1 MYNHRSLNLFLGKQG
16 GQSMNVELQRARRR
30 QMVVFVLVCGGML
43 LLLGRLYYWQVLNS
57 SRLSQLATDEH
68 TKDLPLKAPR
78 GLIFDAQG
86 HLLATNIV
94 RDDVYIEPRQFR
106 IDFEHDDNAHDKWIS
121 LIQTL
126 HQVLP
131 YISEDNLINAYNSD
145 AWTLR
150 VNNQPIDPAQS
161 EQLQAMYSRL
171 PDVFLQARTLRSYP
185 GGDLAAQVLGYVDS
199 NAMGEY
205 GIEGKYN
212 TLLAGKDGSIT
223 AETDLNGHPLT
234 VGASSGQ
241 APVPG
246 ANLTLTIDST
256 MQYVVQTALVNEI
269 KKLQA
274 QSGSVVVLNARTGA
288 VVAMAGAPSFD
299 PNNYGNYASQMGCVN
314 SVSVYFNPTLYCTYE
329 PGSTMKAVTMAAG
342 LDQGL
347 ITPNTAIYDPGYIRF
362 NDAQTVTNW
371 NYQGYGMETMTQV
384 LDHSANVGAAYVAH
398 DKLKSTGFYPYVQRF
413 GFGKPYNIDGPESAG
428 TYRTNTSIGWSPSDL
443 TRQAFGQSISTT
455 PFQMAMV
462 YEAIAN
468 GGVMMQP
475 TLVQSINNNGQ
486 VTTTH
491 PQVRRRVISANA
503 AKQLTGMLVNA
514 ANYNQQ
520 ATFPGYSVAVKTGT
534 ATTQGISDMQ
544 TEASMA
550 GFLPASNPQF
560 VILVKIDRPSATIA
574 GGTAIFG
581 GTAAAPLWKTI
592 AEQLM
597 WHYNVPPDLPIGD

>member
-1 MYNHRSLNLFLGKQG
+1 
-16 GQSMNVELQRARRR
+16 MNIELRRARRR
-30 QMVVFVLVCGGML
+30 QMLVFVLVCSGML
-43 LLLGRLYYWQVLNS
+43 LLLGRLYYWQVLNGP
-57 SRLSQLATDEH
+57 RLARLATNEH
-68 TKDLPLKAPR
+68 THDLPLKAPR
-78 GLIFDAQG
+78 GLIYDAQG
-86 HLLATNIV
+86 HILATNVV
-94 RDDVYIEPRQFR
+94 RDDVYIEPHQFR
-106 IDFEHDDNAHDKWIS
+106 IDFEHDDNAHDKWVTMA
-121 LIQTL
+121 QTL
-126 HQVLP
+126 HRVLP
-131 YISEDNLINAYNSD
+131 DVSEEALINDYALDVY
-145 AWTLR
+145 TLQI
-150 VNNQPIDPAQS
+150 NLHPITPEQS
-161 EQLQAMYSRL
+161 VQLQGLSARL
-171 PDVFLQARTLRSYP
+171 PDVFLQANPLRSYP

-199 NAMGEY
+199 NATGQY
-205 GIEGKYN
+205 GIEGQYH
-212 TLLAGKDGSIT
+212 TLLAGKDGSLT

-246 ANLTLTIDST
+246 ANITLTIDST
-256 MQYVVQTALVNEI
+256 IQYVAQTALVDAV

-274 QSGSVVVLNARTGA
+274 KSGSVVVLNVRTGA

-299 PNNYGNYASQMGCVN
+299 PNHYGDYATQTGCVDSA
-314 SVSVYFNPTLYCTYE
+314 SVFFNPTLYCTYE

-347 ITPNTAIYDPGYIRF
+347 ITPDTSFTDNGTISFP
-362 NDAQTVTNW
+362 DAEMVSNW
-371 NYQGYGMETMTQV
+371 NYKQYGVETMTQV
-384 LDHSANVGAAYVAH
+384 LEHSANVGTAYVAH
-398 DKLKSTGFYPYVQRF
+398 DIIGANRYYPYVQRF
-413 GFGKPYNIDGPESAG
+413 GFGHPYNIDGPEQAG
-428 TYRTNTSIGWSPSDL
+428 TYRTNTSKDWYPTDL
-443 TRQAFGQSISTT
+443 TRQAFGQSISTS

-475 TLVQSINNNGQ
+475 YLVQSINNNGH

-491 PQVRRRVISANA
+491 PQVQRRVISANT
-503 AKQLTGMLVNA
+503 AKMLNGMLVSA

-534 ATTQGISDMQ
+534 ATTQGIGDDQ

-550 GFLPASNPQF
+550 GFLPASNPQY

-597 WHYNVPPDLPIGD
+597 WHFNVPSDMPVGP

>member
-1 MYNHRSLNLFLGKQG
+1 
-16 GQSMNVELQRARRR
+16 MNIELRRARRR
-30 QMVVFVLVCGGML
+30 QMLVFVLVCSGML
-43 LLLGRLYYWQVLNS
+43 LLMGRLYYWQVLNGP
-57 SRLSQLATDEH
+57 RLAQLATDEH
-68 TKDLPLKAPR
+68 THNLPLKAPR

-86 HLLATNIV
+86 HLLATNVV

-106 IDFEHDDNAHDKWIS
+106 VDFEHDDNAHDKWIEMAH
-121 LIQTL
+121 TL

-131 YISEDNLINAYNSD
+131 NLSEDALINDYGLD
-145 AWTLR
+145 VWTLR
-150 VNNQPIDPAQS
+150 VNRQPITPEQS
-161 EQLQAMYSRL
+161 VQLQALSLHL
-171 PDVFLQARTLRSYP
+171 PDVFLQASPLRSYP
-185 GGDLAAQVLGYVDS
+185 GGDLAAQVLGYVDT
-199 NAMGEY
+199 NATGQY
-205 GIEGKYN
+205 GIEGQYN
-212 TLLAGKDGSIT
+212 TLLTGKDGSLT

-241 APVPG
+241 VPVPG
-246 ANLTLTIDST
+246 ANITLTIDST
-256 MQYVVQTALVNEI
+256 IQYMAQTALVGAV

-274 QSGSVVVLNARTGA
+274 KSGSVVVLNVRTGA
-288 VVAMAGAPSFD
+288 VVAMAGTPSFD
-299 PNNYGNYASQMGCVN
+299 PNHYSDYATQNGCVDSA
-314 SVSVYFNPTLYCTYE
+314 SVFFNPTLYCTYE
-329 PGSTMKAVTMAAG
+329 PGSTMKVVTMAAG

-347 ITPNTAIYDPGYIRF
+347 ITPDTSFTDNGTISFP
-362 NDAQTVTNW
+362 DAKMVSNW
-371 NYQGYGMETMTQV
+371 NYKQYGVETMTQV
-384 LDHSANVGAAYVAH
+384 LEHSANVGTAYVAH
-398 DKLKSTGFYPYVQRF
+398 DIIGANRYYPYVQRF
-413 GFGKPYNIDGPESAG
+413 GFGHSYNIDGPEQVG
-428 TYRTNTSIGWSPSDL
+428 TYRTNTSSDWYPTDL
-443 TRQAFGQSISTT
+443 TRQAFGQSISTS

-475 TLVQSINNNGQ
+475 YLVQSINNNGH

-491 PQVRRRVISANA
+491 PQVQRRVISANTA
-503 AKQLTGMLVNA
+503 RMLNGMLVSA

-534 ATTQGISDMQ
+534 ATTQGLDDTQ

-550 GFLPASNPQF
+550 GFLPASNPQY

-597 WHYNVPPDLPIGD
+597 WHFNVPSDMPVGP

>member
-1 MYNHRSLNLFLGKQG
+1 
-16 GQSMNVELQRARRR
+16 MNIELRRARRR
-30 QMVVFVLVCGGML
+30 QMLVFVLVCSGML
-43 LLLGRLYYWQVLNS
+43 LLLGRLYYWQVLNGP
-57 SRLSQLATDEH
+57 RLARLATNEH
-68 TKDLPLKAPR
+68 THDLPLKAPR
-78 GLIFDAQG
+78 GLIYDAQG
-86 HLLATNIV
+86 HILATNVV
-94 RDDVYIEPRQFR
+94 RDDVYIEPHQFR
-106 IDFEHDDNAHDKWIS
+106 IDFEHDDNAHDKWVTMA
-121 LIQTL
+121 QTL
-126 HQVLP
+126 HRVLP
-131 YISEDNLINAYNSD
+131 DVSEEALINDYALDVY
-145 AWTLR
+145 TLQI
-150 VNNQPIDPAQS
+150 NLHPITPEQS
-161 EQLQAMYSRL
+161 VQLQGLSARL
-171 PDVFLQARTLRSYP
+171 PDVFLQANPLRSYP

-199 NAMGEY
+199 NATGQY
-205 GIEGKYN
+205 GIEGQYN
-212 TLLAGKDGSIT
+212 TLLAGKDGSLT

-241 APVPG
+241 GPVPG
-246 ANLTLTIDST
+246 ANITLTIDST
-256 MQYVVQTALVNEI
+256 IQYVAQTALVDAV

-274 QSGSVVVLNARTGA
+274 KSGSVVVLNVRTGA

-299 PNNYGNYASQMGCVN
+299 PNHYGDYATQTGCVDSA
-314 SVSVYFNPTLYCTYE
+314 SVFFNPTLYCTYE

-347 ITPNTAIYDPGYIRF
+347 ITPDTSFTDNGTISFP
-362 NDAQTVTNW
+362 DAEMVSNW
-371 NYQGYGMETMTQV
+371 NYKQYGVETMTQV
-384 LDHSANVGAAYVAH
+384 LEHSANVGTAYVAH
-398 DKLKSTGFYPYVQRF
+398 DIIGANRYYPYVQRF
-413 GFGKPYNIDGPESAG
+413 GFGHPYNIDGPEQAG
-428 TYRTNTSIGWSPSDL
+428 TYRTNTSKDWYPTDL
-443 TRQAFGQSISTT
+443 TRQAFGQSISTS

-475 TLVQSINNNGQ
+475 YLVQSINNNGH

-491 PQVRRRVISANA
+491 PQVQRRVISANT
-503 AKQLTGMLVNA
+503 AKMLNGMLVSA

-534 ATTQGISDMQ
+534 ATTQGIGDDQ

-550 GFLPASNPQF
+550 GFLPASNPQY

-597 WHYNVPPDLPIGD
+597 WHFNVPSDMPVGP